1 MEFQAIQTMDSSSP
15 YNVAN
20 ALDANGALPVD
31 EDYEQIK
38 QDFEQ
43 ASGLDFKEADLDRIE
58 RSFLT
63 GNGPE
68 YDFEH

>member
-15 YNVAN
+15 FN
-20 ALDANGALPVD
+20 AESTLSTDSALPVD